1 MSSKY
6 ATLPDIDD
14 QPDVYETED
23 ISDRL
28 RTFDSQDAQYSD
40 DENEDVDRQG
50 ISLENAASR
59 FQGAVVD
66 ASDTDFSDTLTRRR
80 KAMYRTFVK
89 RSTLETSEYEML
101 PKDPA
106 LQETPLQKLR
116 RLQYELQELSE
127 EVEKKREVE
136 VMSTEI
142 RQSDLLSQ
150 VSFLQS
156 DLSRINSNLS
166 GRSEH
171 EQEGL
176 SGQATEARHLIK
188 QLEAYKSMVAAGS
201 IEGKSEASD
210 SQPAEKGPDG
220 NGQTL
225 TYELFYN
232 PNTAQHLKQAQ
243 IADIDSRIAK
253 LEQLVGLSSGDH
265 VDSLPSSMPSSSIV
279 ALVSRLEKQ
288 ITVLSQPRHLDMIS
302 RRVKLVNSE
311 LEKLNELK
319 AGKRGESNNNNN
331 GYGTDQANAGAVSD
345 NMDEKIHSLFN
356 TMNKVEPLINL
367 TPALLARLKALQA
380 LHTEAATFS
389 KSTKMIS
396 EEQGKITEDLQNLG
410 GASRQLT
417 KTFEENEANIQCN
430 IKVMDDRITDL
441 LQRIN
446 KLDVK

>member
-23 ISDRL
+23 TSDRL
-28 RTFDSQDAQYSD
+28 RTFESQDAQYSD

-101 PKDPA
+101 PKDLA

-127 EVEKKREVE
+127 EVEKKREEE

-166 GRSEH
+166 GRPED

-176 SGQATEARHLIK
+176 SGQAAEARHLIK
-188 QLEAYKSMVAAGS
+188 QLEAYKSMVATGS
-201 IEGKSEASD
+201 MEGKSEASD
-210 SQPAEKGPDG
+210 DQPAEKGTDS
-220 NGQTL
+220 NSQTL

-243 IADIDSRIAK
+243 IADIDGRIAK
-253 LEQLVGLSSGDH
+253 LEQLVGFSSGDN
-265 VDSLPSSMPSSSIV
+265 VDSLPSNMPSSSIV

-288 ITVLSQPRHLDMIS
+288 IAVLSQPRHLDMIS

-319 AGKRGESNNNNN
+319 AGKRGESNNNT
-331 GYGTDQANAGAVSD
+331 GYGTDQANAGAISD
-345 NMDEKIHSLFN
+345 NMEEKINSLFN

-396 EEQGKITEDLQNLG
+396 EEQGKISEDLQNLG
-410 GASRQLT
+410 GASRQ
-417 KTFEENEANIQCN
+417 TFEENEANIQSN